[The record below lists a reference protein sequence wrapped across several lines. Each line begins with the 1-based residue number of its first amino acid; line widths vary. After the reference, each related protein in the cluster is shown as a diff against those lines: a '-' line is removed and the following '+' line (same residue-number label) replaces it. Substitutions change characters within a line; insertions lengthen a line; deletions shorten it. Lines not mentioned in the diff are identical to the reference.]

1 MNKSDAL
8 AILFKSAEL
17 YEKNLAN
24 KNLLVAYRNESGGV
38 TEIELL
44 FLKKHFLHLSGVQID
59 RESISST
66 QFFSLCKNKR
76 LSIRE
81 FDFSP
86 NGTTVQK
93 LCVLNQLM
101 SISQKASMIGTFDG
115 NRLHLQT
122 KYLVGSVHAC
132 MGFVIDDE
140 TGYYIPN
147 TALQADIRDLC
158 RDKPRQILAILVKN
172 TKDDKYTT
180 VCKCAACFDPYELLL
195 ASAAAEPQRLE

>member
-1 MNKSDAL
+1 MNKEDAV
-8 AILFKSAEL
+8 AILYKSAEL

-24 KNLLVAYRNESGGV
+24 KNLLIVYRNEAGGV
-38 TEIELL
+38 AEIELL

-59 RESISST
+59 RDSVSST
-66 QFFSLCKNKR
+66 RFFNLCINKR
-76 LSIRE
+76 LSVRE

-101 SISQKASMIGTFDG
+101 SIPQKASMIGIFDG

-132 MGFVIDDE
+132 MGFVIDDKS
-140 TGYYIPN
+140 GYYIPN

-158 RDKPRQILAILVKN
+158 RDKPRQILAILSKN
-172 TKDDKYTT
+172 TKDTKYTT
-180 VCKCAACFDPYELLL
+180 VCKCAACFHLDELK
-195 ASAAAEPQRLE
+195 SVQPSRIE